1 MNSLADLDISTIL
14 NSLYRRKSLIV
25 SVFLVVS
32 ALAMYL
38 STVIPE
44 VYRSTTLISV
54 SPQRIPTSYVST
66 TITTSLGERMQAIAQ
81 EILSR
86 TRLEK
91 IIQEFELYPG
101 TTTVEDRVERLR
113 KMIKIEFRQ
122 ANLFALSFESESPQK
137 AKEVA
142 TRLASLFIEQNLQVR
157 EQQAMGTKSFINAE
171 AERLRN
177 ELEEQETVVSRYR
190 IANRFELP
198 DQLDTNLRM
207 LDQLRSELQGSNVR
221 LSALQE
227 RKGILQKQIVE
238 SDILGGFDLLGIPQG
253 GQSTPYGAQLELKKR
268 ELESLLARY
277 SLKHPDVARLNKEI
291 EAIESQKTSS
301 TSKTSAGSSIPATNP
316 LRQVLQ
322 SQVADLDNEIRALR
336 SQIDN
341 VRGQIPVYQARIDNT
356 SVRGI
361 ELTKI
366 SRTYDITLRKYQ
378 DLLAKGLES
387 QLSENLEKKQKGE
400 QFDILDPAN
409 FPIKPLRPNRP
420 MIILLGLMGGLAGG
434 ILLAFVWDTLD
445 TSFKRADEI
454 AGVVNL
460 PVLATIPSLMTR
472 GSVLDQRRSQGI
484 LVFASIAALAVGLV
498 CVRMFG
504 PLYF

>member
-1 MNSLADLDISTIL
+1 M
-14 NSLYRRKSLIV
+14 
-25 SVFLVVS
+25 
-32 ALAMYL
+32 
-38 STVIPE
+38 
-44 VYRSTTLISV
+44 
-54 SPQRIPTSYVST
+54 
-66 TITTSLGERMQAIAQ
+66 
-81 EILSR
+81 
-86 TRLEK
+86 
-91 IIQEFELYPG
+91 
-101 TTTVEDRVERLR
+101 
-113 KMIKIEFRQ
+113 
-122 ANLFALSFESESPQK
+122 
-137 AKEVA
+137 
-142 TRLASLFIEQNLQVR
+142 
-157 EQQAMGTKSFINAE
+157 
-171 AERLRN
+171 
-177 ELEEQETVVSRYR
+177 
-190 IANRFELP
+190 
-198 DQLDTNLRM
+198 
-207 LDQLRSELQGSNVR
+207 
-221 LSALQE
+221 
-227 RKGILQKQIVE
+227 
-238 SDILGGFDLLGIPQG
+238 GIPQG

-301 TSKTSAGSSIPATNP
+301 TSKTSAGPSIPATNP

-322 SQVADLDNEIRALR
+322 SQVGDLDNEIRALR
-336 SQIDN
+336 SQIDS
-341 VRGQIPVYQARIDNT
+341 VRSQIPVYQGRIDNT

-434 ILLAFVWDTLD
+434 ILLAFVWDNLD

-454 AGVVNL
+454 AGIVNL
-460 PVLATIPSLMTR
+460 PVLATIPALMTR

-498 CVRMFG
+498 CVHMFG

>member
-1 MNSLADLDISTIL
+1 
-14 NSLYRRKSLIV
+14 
-25 SVFLVVS
+25 
-32 ALAMYL
+32 
-38 STVIPE
+38 
-44 VYRSTTLISV
+44 
-54 SPQRIPTSYVST
+54 
-66 TITTSLGERMQAIAQ
+66 MQAIAQ

-91 IIQEFELYPG
+91 ITQEFDLYPG
-101 TTTVEDRVERLR
+101 TSTMEDRVERLR
-113 KMIKIEFRQ
+113 RVITIEFRQ
-122 ANLFALSFESESPQK
+122 ANLFALSFESENPHK

-177 ELEEQETVVSRYR
+177 ELEEQENVVSRYR

-198 DQLDTNLRM
+198 DQLDTNLRI
-207 LDQLRSELQGSNVR
+207 LDQLRGELQGSNVR

-227 RKGILQKQIVE
+227 RRGVLQKQIVE
-238 SDILGGFDLLGIPQG
+238 SDILGGMDLLAIPQA
-253 GQSTPYGAQLELKKR
+253 GQATPQGAQLELKKR
-268 ELESLLARY
+268 ELESLLTRY
-277 SLKHPDVARLNKEI
+277 SIKHPDVARLNKEI
-291 EAIESQKTSS
+291 ETIESQKA
-301 TSKTSAGSSIPATNP
+301 SKTSAGSSIPAANP
-316 LRQVLQ
+316 LKQMLQ
-322 SQVADLDNEIRALR
+322 SQVTDLENEIRVLR
-336 SQIDN
+336 AQMESI
-341 VRGQIPVYQARIDNT
+341 RGQIPAYQARIDNT
-356 SVRGI
+356 PVRGI
-361 ELTKI
+361 ELTRV

-409 FPIKPLRPNRP
+409 LPLRPLRPNRP
-420 MIILLGLMGGLAGG
+420 MIMLFGLLGGLAGG
-434 ILLAFVWDTLD
+434 LVLAIVWDNLD

-454 AGVVNL
+454 GGVVNL
-460 PVLATIPSLMTR
+460 PVLATIPALMTR